1 MTSLVILQLLA
12 CGGDK
17 GDSAAPVADPAV
29 PWVAITAATAPDY
42 LKSSCTIGV
51 DLFEGSDQSAG
62 HAEVVARGG
71 QWAGVPV
78 DVEVLST
85 ALGTWSECLNNDR
98 GTGEQQSG
106 TFSAAPGD
114 LFVFHYVGTSAA
126 FMTLK
131 QGEDHAGGLV
141 HAQFTSDTTQGDVQ
155 ALAEAWGASVAASS
169 VYAGGFALSWLDD
182 TNVVEVLSALSQDA
196 RYVQGAPGWAREPEG
211 W

>member
-1 MTSLVILQLLA
+1 MIAFLSVLVA

-29 PWVAITAATAPDY
+29 PWLAITAATQPDY
-42 LKSSCTIGV
+42 LKASCAIGV
-51 DLFEGSDQSAG
+51 DLFEGTDQSAG
-62 HAEVVARGG
+62 HAEIVARGG
-71 QWAGVPV
+71 QWAAVPV
-78 DVEVLST
+78 SVEVLST

-141 HAQFTSDTTQGDVQ
+141 HVQFTSGTTAADVQ
-155 ALAEAWGASVAASS
+155 ALADAWGATVDTST
-169 VYAGGFALSWLDD
+169 VYEGGFSLSWLDD
-182 TNVVEVLSALSQDA
+182 TNVVEVLAALSLDG